1 MDVQK
6 RIQDMFKCI
15 PTILFEYKIDHKES
29 DVYSVFLVNVL
40 KNNTKLDCTIFE
52 TKLYSYF
59 KKNMGLKNKDELKII
74 FDEYNKLLYKRE
86 QIRNYQYPKFH
97 IDKERLDDWAKR
109 VWKKRGSPKFKKKI
123 IDGIVF
129 GDPILKTKQVRGPY
143 FRQVIVK
150 RCIGVTTDRKK
161 ISILCAG

>member
-15 PTILFEYKIDHKES
+15 STILFEYKIDYKKS
-29 DVYSVFLVNVL
+29 DSYSVFLVDVL
-40 KNNTKLDCTIFE
+40 TKSIKLDCTIFE

-161 ISILCAG
+161 ISIRCVD